1 MSLATA
7 DLLDANEAQLA
18 DGRLRVA
25 APLFTRYGGRARF
38 AGRIATLRTFED
50 NTKVREALAEPG
62 SGRVLVVDG
71 AGSLRCALLGD
82 QLAELAQRN
91 GWEGIVINGC
101 LRDSAAIASMDI
113 GVRALATH
121 PQKSVKRGL
130 GEREVALAFAGVAF
144 IPGEWLCADE
154 DGIIVC
160 TDALA

>member
-1 MSLATA
+1 
-7 DLLDANEAQLA
+7 
-18 DGRLRVA
+18 
-25 APLFTRYGGRARF
+25 
-38 AGRIATLRTFED
+38 
-50 NTKVREALAEPG
+50 
-62 SGRVLVVDG
+62 VVDG

-101 LRDSAAIASMDI
+101 LRDSAVIATIDI

-130 GEREVALAFAGVAF
+130 GEREVPLAFAGITF